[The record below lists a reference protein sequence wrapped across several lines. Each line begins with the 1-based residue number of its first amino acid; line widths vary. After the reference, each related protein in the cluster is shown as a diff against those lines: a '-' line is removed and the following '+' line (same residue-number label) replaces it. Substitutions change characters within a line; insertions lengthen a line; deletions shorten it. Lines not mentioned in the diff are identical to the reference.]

1 MIIGIQ
7 DEILRLHSLGLLE
20 LLLKDKT
27 TKANILWATDAYQNM
42 GPDYERD
49 KEIQTRLI
57 TGEHSGVIKNRARK
71 ALEQQTERTRQ
82 HAEVFTPLWICKM
95 MNEAADE
102 GWFPKKNPHP
112 FDKPEPVKFLSKTR
126 WWRYVDARRLE
137 ITCGEAPYLVSRYDV
152 STGESI
158 PIENRIGLLDHKLRV
173 VNENTTDEAEWMKW
187 TLRAFQS
194 IYGYEFQGDNVLI
207 ARVNLLMTFEE
218 YLQERWRRKP
228 TYEEYR
234 KVANVIVWNIWQMDG
249 LTGTIP
255 YCKAPEEIYQLSI
268 FDYFL
273 DQEQVLEQEKNSQ
286 PHCRLFDWRRENSLE
301 FLKINEG
308 SVRRMKF
315 DFVIGNPPYQD
326 EMEGTSDNPIY
337 NLFMDAS
344 YSIATVVELI
354 TPARFLFN
362 AGKTPKA
369 WNQKMLSDEHLRV
382 LYYEQDSSKVFF
394 NTDIK
399 GGVVITYRDSRKKG
413 EAIQTFTTFSELNTI
428 LRKVRST
435 TEKYLSDVVFAPE
448 SYKFTKEMYADHP
461 EILSMTMMVKGKEVP
476 LISKGHDY
484 DLTSN
489 IFDKL
494 HGIVFFDEP
503 TENSVAIFGRMGNE
517 RVTQYIERPYI
528 ANHPNLDK
536 YKVFFPKA
544 NGAGKFGE
552 IMTASDIGEK
562 NVGHTQT
569 FISIG
574 AFDTFG
580 ESKNLQKYLMC
591 KLPRALLYVLKVTQD
606 NKKSVWKYVPLQDFT
621 PASDIDWSKSIPEID
636 QQLYAKYGL
645 DEKEIE
651 FIKSHV
657 KEMS

>member
-49 KEIQTRLI
+49 KEIKTDLI

-82 HAEVFTPLWICKM
+82 HAEVFTPLWICKR

-173 VNENTTDEAEWMKW
+173 VNENTADEAEWMKW

-218 YLQERWRRKP
+218 YLQEQWKRKP

-255 YCKAPEEIYQLSI
+255 YCKAPEELYQLSI

-273 DQEQVLEQEKNSQ
+273 DQEQVMEQEKNSQ
-286 PHCRLFDWRRENSLE
+286 PHCRLFDWRRDSSLE

-308 SVRRMKF
+308 SERRMKF

-326 EMEGTSDNPIY
+326 ETIGENKEFAPPIY
-337 NLFMDAS
+337 HKFLDNAYQVSDK
-344 YSIATVVELI
+344 VEMI
-354 TPARFLFN
+354 HPARFLFN
-362 AGKTPKA
+362 AGNTPKA
-369 WNQKMLSDEHLRV
+369 WNEKMLHDPHLKV
-382 LYYEQDSSKVFF
+382 LWYEQDSGKVFAG
-394 NTDIK
+394 TYIT
-399 GGVVITYRDSRKKG
+399 GGVVVTYRDANQDYG
-413 EAIQTFTTFSELNTI
+413 CIETFTAFPELNTI
-428 LRKVRST
+428 LSKAKPRSD
-435 TEKYLSDVVFAPE
+435 EESLMSIVFNQLR
-448 SYKFTKEMYADHP
+448 F
-461 EILSMTMMVKGKEVP
+461 
-476 LISKGHDY
+476 
-484 DLTSN
+484 DLDRLYQEYPDFVTVIGSNGRDKRFRNN
-489 IFDKL
+489 IFEKISVFSSEKLGDDDVAVIGVIAGKRVWRYIPLRFIDKD
-494 HGIVFFDEP
+494 H
-503 TENSVAIFGRMGNE
+503 EN
-517 RVTQYIERPYI
+517 
-528 ANHPNLDK
+528 LWK
-536 YKVFFPKA
+536 YKVLLSAA
-544 NGAGKFGE
+544 NGASGTLGE
-552 IMTASDIGEK
+552 SAARMTTTPFLGEPGIGY
-562 NVGHTQT
+562 TQT
-569 FISIG
+569 FIGIG
-574 AFDTFG
+574 SFETLEEA
-580 ESKNLQKYLMC
+580 EACLKYAKSKFARVMLGT
-591 KLPRALLYVLKVTQD
+591 LKVTQD
-606 NKKSVWKYVPLQDFT
+606 NKKPVWKYVPLQDFT

-651 FIKSHV
+651 FIESHV